1 MILKCGHFKN
11 LSRLEISHGSG
22 CDVKCNHYIMKQPQ
36 GYRFV
41 QSLCGAKWTF
51 GPSLPSI
58 LKHSVVIQRAL
69 QIE

>member
-1 MILKCGHFKN
+1 
-11 LSRLEISHGSG
+11 
-22 CDVKCNHYIMKQPQ
+22 MKQPQ

-58 LKHSVVIQRAL
+58 LKHSVVIIRAL